1 MGGVEI
7 KVNIGNQNHSFEQ
20 LLSVFLQSRQ
30 GGAVNLSSEHLDED
44 ALSSFVEGTLSEREA
59 VPVITHL
66 VDCGACRGI
75 SAQLARLASDFE
87 DLPIA
92 AQEPQKQ
99 PSQLASFWNTL
110 TQKVFN
116 PFDDAVVAYK
126 DDEKEEV
133 TEKAADDDDKDDS
146 QK

>member
-1 MGGVEI
+1 
-7 KVNIGNQNHSFEQ
+7 VNTGHQNQSFEQ

-30 GGAVNLSSEHLDED
+30 GGAGVDLGGQHLDED
-44 ALSSFVEGTLSEREA
+44 ALSAFVEGTLSEREA

-87 DLPIA
+87 DVPVA
-92 AQEPQKQ
+92 VQNEAKQ
-99 PSQLASFWNTL
+99 PGQLAAFWNTL

-116 PFDDAVVAYK
+116 PFDDSVLAYK
-126 DDEKEEV
+126 DDEKEEAK
-133 TEKAADDDDKDDS
+133 EKDADEENKDDS